1 MKEKSKLKI
10 LNLSDMKIVKIEPIF
25 NLMNLEWLYLEN
37 NLINKIENLDYPRL
51 KGLNLGN
58 NKITKIEGLD
68 RLTSLEELYLQN
80 N

>member
-68 RLTSLEELYLQN
+68 RLTSLE
-80 N
+80 

>member
-1 MKEKSKLKI
+1 
-10 LNLSDMKIVKIEPIF
+10 MKIVKIEPIF

-37 NLINKIENLDYPRL
+37 NIIGKIENLDYPRL

-68 RLTSLEELYLQN
+68 RLTSLEELYYSSLLII
-80 N
+80 

>member
-1 MKEKSKLKI
+1 
-10 LNLSDMKIVKIEPIF
+10 MKIVKIEPIF

-37 NLINKIENLDYPRL
+37 NLISKIENLDYPRL

-68 RLTSLEELYLQN
+68 RLTSL
-80 N
+80 